1 MKAFL
6 GSLARGVVLTL
17 SILLVVVLAADV
29 VETARAPSAVSQPVR
44 QSTVVLSVSAN
55 PSHKLTG
62 IGASGAWWSSPV
74 YALGAKTRS
83 RVGQLLYSKSGLR
96 LSQFR
101 FNIGGGG
108 VGVDTPWKAPPSFY
122 QPNGTLNLAADPQ
135 GVFFLKQAKR
145 YGVKDLVGF
154 VNSAPPEFTSNKQS
168 CGGYL
173 LHSKIDAYAQEL
185 AATVAGIA
193 ATYGVRLSYLSP
205 MNEPAGSQPA
215 CRQEGM
221 RVPVAERGP
230 LIVALA
236 HDLSVVAPWCRV
248 IADESSFVNHQF
260 LGAAPVWTAYPGVR
274 GSLAAL
280 AFHGYDFPSKA
291 LLSKV
296 AALSKK
302 VGVPVWAT
310 EICCYDGAG
319 FGYQYDPTMTSAMWL
334 ATTIYND
341 LMVAGASAFDWWLA
355 LSPDLGC
362 DPAADPSCFRSVNVL
377 GRNDGL
383 IYFDLNGLADGDR
396 QLYLTKRY
404 YVLGNFS
411 RYLRPGASLVPV
423 ATSDARVEALAA
435 VEGNQEVVVA
445 INLTP
450 QGSPNLPLQIDFP
463 GGKGALIPEKAVSTS
478 SSKSLSK
485 IDLPTVS
492 GRIALALS
500 EPFSVTSYVFRI
512 GHRLDR

>member
-1 MKAFL
+1 MRGLL
-6 GSLARGVVLTL
+6 GSLARGLGLTL
-17 SILLVVVLAADV
+17 SALLAVVLVADTM
-29 VETARAPSAVSQPVR
+29 ETLKQPPTVSQPAR
-44 QSTVVLSVSAN
+44 QATAILSVA
-55 PSHKLTG
+55 PSPTHTLVG

-74 YALGAKTRS
+74 YALGPRVRS
-83 RVGQLLYSKSGLR
+83 RVGQLLYSRNGLR

-108 VGVDTPWKAPPSFY
+108 VGVSTPWKAPPTFY
-122 QPNGTLNLAADPQ
+122 RPGGTLNLAADPQ
-135 GVFFLKQAKR
+135 GIFFLEQAKR

-154 VNSAPPEFTSNKQS
+154 VNSAPPEFTSNHQS

-173 LHSKIDAYAQEL
+173 LPSMIGAYAQEL
-185 AATVAGIA
+185 AATVAAIA
-193 ATYGVRLSYLSP
+193 TTYGVRLSYISP

-221 RVPVAERGP
+221 SVPVAERGP

-236 HDLSVVAPWCRV
+236 RDLSLVAPWCRV
-248 IADESSFVNHQF
+248 IADESSFVNRQF
-260 LGAAPVWTAYPGVR
+260 LGAAPIWTAYPGVR
-274 GSLAAL
+274 SSLAAL

-291 LLSKV
+291 VLAKV
-296 AALSKK
+296 AEFSRR
-302 VGVPVWAT
+302 VGLPVWAT
-310 EICCYDGAG
+310 EICCYDDAG
-319 FGYQYDPTMTSAMWL
+319 FGYQYDPTMNSAMWL
-334 ATTIYND
+334 ATTIYDD
-341 LMVAGASAFDWWLA
+341 LMVADASAFDWWLA

-383 IYFDLNGLADGDR
+383 IYFNLNGAANGNR
-396 QLYLTKRY
+396 RLYLTKRY

-435 VEGNQEVVVA
+435 IEGSQEVVVA

-450 QGSPNLPLQIDFP
+450 QGSPGLPLQIDFP
-463 GGKGALIPEKAVSTS
+463 SGSGVLIPESAVSTS
-478 SSKSLSK
+478 PVKSLSAV
-485 IDLPTVS
+485 DLPTVS

-500 EPFSVTSYVFRI
+500 QPFSVTTYVFRI
-512 GHRLDR
+512 GRR